1 MSAVM
6 SRNFESPD
14 ELRTPANARVAVVA
28 LGDTK
33 VAQLRLEP
41 GWRWS
46 ESVKP
51 VVGTDT
57 CQARHVGVLISGAMQ
72 VLAAD
77 GTESAIS
84 PGAAYVIEPGHDAWV
99 TSAEP
104 VIAYEF
110 DRDTAATYATSPQ

>member
-6 SRNFESPD
+6 SRNFNSPD
-14 ELRTPANARVAVVA
+14 ELRTPANAQVAVVA
-28 LGDTK
+28 IGDTK

-72 VLAAD
+72 VLGSD
-77 GTESAIS
+77 GTESGIT
-84 PGAAYVIEPGHDAWV
+84 PGMAYVIEPGHDAWV
-99 TSAEP
+99 TGSEA

-110 DRDTAATYATSPQ
+110 DRDTAATYATSSE